1 MAEGRRIM
9 WDDEDKLM
17 YNGLKNSS
25 TPLKKLQLIDLFA
38 LALVYGKKVGF
49 RSVLNDDA
57 KGRIREST
65 LDSSDTRYLMM
76 AIAADEFKSI
86 DILSNTEE
94 YFRTCEEYAKTGID
108 LLHEDVFEKGNE
120 ILDDMQDELLRFYDM
135 FIEED

>member
-9 WDDEDKLM
+9 WDNEDKLM
-17 YNGLKNSS
+17 YDGLRNSS
-25 TPLKKLQLIDLFA
+25 TPLKKLQLTELFA
-38 LALVYGKKVGF
+38 IALIYGKKVGF

-65 LDSSDTRYLMM
+65 MDSSDIRYLMM

-86 DILSNTEE
+86 DILSDEDE

-108 LLHEDVFEKGNE
+108 LLNSDALEKNDKL
-120 ILDDMQDELLRFYDM
+120 LDDMETEILKFYEE
-135 FIEED
+135 FID